1 LSFDA
6 VVILDSEGARRIDIE
21 RLPLR
26 VGTGS
31 ECELRLPGPGGGP
44 VALLDLLDDAPFVQ
58 PVGAAGAL
66 KINGTPL
73 TTSRR
78 LDSGDALE
86 FFGSRIEVGT
96 RDGALTLSIQLEDSA
111 YITKPP
117 EPEDAAGLDDEAI
130 APTAF
135 RRASETAA
143 RTVEGRKHHW
153 QTIVGGVLVALMIAS
168 YLLFSARSVQF
179 TIQPSAPDDFDVSG
193 GWFRLP
199 LGDRHLMRSGNYT
212 IHVRKDGYYDL
223 SQSLTVGDAQSQ
235 SFELVLRKLPGHLS
249 VATSPQVDAIVTID
263 EGIVGQAP
271 YGPVELQPGMHSVS
285 VSADRYLPFADV
297 FEIPGLG
304 RQEQV
309 QVQLVPRWANVGV
322 STEPTGATIYAG
334 EQKLGKTPMSLEL
347 LEGSHD
353 LILILDGYSA
363 WDGTIVAEPNVDQQF
378 PTIQLEPANARLLV
392 NTIPRSANVTVNG
405 RYRGQ
410 SPVNL
415 SLSPD
420 INYEIGMSKAGYG
433 VAQRKIRL
441 QAAASEEITVDL
453 TARTGQV
460 TVRSY
465 PSDATVYVDGR
476 ARGTGTV
483 TVNLSSAPHRIEV
496 RRQGYESYGRSI
508 TPRPGY
514 PQTVQIRL
522 RSEEEIRQA
531 SIALTIT
538 TSNDQV
544 LRRVEPGSFVMG
556 ASRSEQGRRAN
567 EVLLPVKLTK
577 PFFIAAKEVSNKEFA
592 KFKKSHDSGGDV
604 HVSLAGDNNPAA
616 SMSWSDAVEYC
627 NWLSAQEGL
636 PPAYEKK
643 FDRWVSIYPVPS
655 GYRLPSEAEWAWA
668 IRYQGSGKA
677 SRFSWGAKLPPRGEA
692 GNYADKSALGLVP
705 TILPSYDDG
714 YASTA
719 PVGTFP
725 ANALGIHDGG
735 GNVAE
740 WVNDFYTVPTP
751 GQTKAIVDPRGP
763 ERGTHHVIRGSS
775 WRHAG
780 IVELRFSYRDFGTEP
795 RTDVGFR
802 LARNVE

>member
-6 VVILDSEGARRIDIE
+6 VVILDPEGERRIDIQ

-44 VALLDLLDDAPFVQ
+44 VALLDLLDDVPFVQ
-58 PVGAAGAL
+58 PVGEAGAL
-66 KINGTPL
+66 KINGVAL

-78 LDSGDALE
+78 LSTGDTLE
-86 FFGSRIEVGT
+86 FFGSRIEVGAQ
-96 RDGALTLSIQLEDSA
+96 DGALRLTVQLEDSA
-111 YITKPP
+111 YVTKPP
-117 EPEDAAGLDDEAI
+117 ELPDAADLGDEAI

-143 RTVEGRKHHW
+143 RSIESRKYHW
-153 QTIVGGVLVALMIAS
+153 QTIVGGMLVALVFAS

-179 TIQPSAPDDFDVSG
+179 TIQPSAPDDFDISG
-193 GWFRLP
+193 GWFRIP
-199 LGDRHLMRSGNYT
+199 LGDRFLMRTGYYT
-212 IHVRKDGYYDL
+212 VRVKKEGYYDL
-223 SQSLTVGDAQSQ
+223 SQTLTVSDAQSQ
-235 SFELVLRKLPGHLS
+235 SFELTLRKLPGHLT
-249 VATSPQVDAIVTID
+249 VLTSPQVDAIVTID

-285 VSADRYLPFADV
+285 VSADRFLPFADV

-304 RQEQV
+304 RQEEI
-309 QVQLVPRWANVGV
+309 QVQLVPRWANVEL
-322 STEPTGATIYAG
+322 STLPTGATIYRG
-334 EQKLGKTPMSLEL
+334 EQKLGQTPMRLEL

-353 LILILDGYSA
+353 ISIILDGFKA
-363 WDGTIVAEPNVDQQF
+363 WDGTIIAEPNVDQTI
-378 PTIQLEPANARLLV
+378 PIIQLEPANARLLV
-392 NTIPRSANVTVNG
+392 NTIPRGANVTVNG

-433 VAQRKIRL
+433 VAARKIRL

-453 TARTGQV
+453 TARTGRV

-476 ARGTGTV
+476 SRGTGTV
-483 TVNLSSAPHRIEV
+483 TLNLSSAPHRIEV
-496 RRQGYESYGRSI
+496 RRQGYESYSRNI

-538 TSNDQV
+538 SSEDQT
-544 LRRVEPGSFVMG
+544 LRRVEPGSLVMG

-567 EVLLPVKLTK
+567 EVLLPVTLTK
-577 PFFIAAKEVSNKEFA
+577 PFFIGAKEVSNKEFA
-592 KFKKSHDSGGDV
+592 RFRKNHDSGGDI
-604 HVSLAGDNNPAA
+604 HASLAGDKNPAA
-616 SMSWSDAVEYC
+616 NMTWSDAVEYC

-636 PPAYEKK
+636 APAYEKK
-643 FDRWVSIYPVPS
+643 FDQWIPIYPVPN

-677 SRFSWGAKLPPRGEA
+677 SRFTWGDKLPPRGEA
-692 GNYADKSALGLVP
+692 GNYADKSAAGLVP
-705 TILPSYDDG
+705 SILPSYDDG

-740 WVNDFYTVPTP
+740 WVNDLYTVPTP
-751 GQTKAIVDPRGP
+751 GQTKAIVDPAGP

-780 IVELRFSYRDFGTEP
+780 VTELRLSYRDFGTKP

>member
-1 LSFDA
+1 MSFDA
-6 VVILDSEGARRIDIE
+6 VVILDAEGERRIDIE

-44 VALLDLLDDAPFVQ
+44 VALLDLLDDVPFVQ
-58 PVGAAGAL
+58 PVGGGGAL
-66 KINGTPL
+66 QINGAAL

-78 LDSGDALE
+78 LSSGDTLE
-86 FFGSRIEVGT
+86 FFGSRIEVGAQ
-96 RDGALTLSIQLEDSA
+96 DGALRLAVRLEDSA
-111 YITKPP
+111 YVTKPP
-117 EPEDAAGLDDEAI
+117 ELPDAAGLDDEAI

-143 RTVEGRKHHW
+143 RGVESRKHHW

-179 TIQPSAPDDFDVSG
+179 AVQPSAPDDFDISG

-199 LGDRHLMRSGNYT
+199 LGDRFLMRTGSYT
-212 IHVRKDGYYDL
+212 VHVRKEGYYDL
-223 SQSLTVGDAQSQ
+223 SQTLTVGDAQSQ
-235 SFELVLRKLPGHLS
+235 SFELVLRKLPGHLT
-249 VATSPQVDAIVTID
+249 VLTHPQVDAIVTID

-271 YGPVELQPGMHSVS
+271 YGPVELQPGVHSVS
-285 VSADRYLPFADV
+285 VSTDRFLPFADV

-304 RQEQV
+304 RQEEV
-309 QVQLVPRWANVGV
+309 QVQLVPRWANVEV
-322 STEPTGATIYAG
+322 STEPTGATIYRG
-334 EQKLGKTPMSLEL
+334 EQKLGQTPMRLEL

-353 LILILDGYSA
+353 LSMILDGFKA
-363 WDGTIVAEPNVDQQF
+363 WDGTIIAEPNVDQTI
-378 PTIQLEPANARLLV
+378 PTIRLEPANARLLV
-392 NTIPRSANVTVNG
+392 NTIPRGANVTVNG

-433 VAQRKIRL
+433 VAARKIRL
-441 QAAASEEITVDL
+441 ESAASEEITVDL
-453 TARTGQV
+453 TARTGRV

-476 ARGTGTV
+476 SRGTGTV
-483 TVNLSSAPHRIEV
+483 TLNLSSAPHRIEV
-496 RRQGYESYGRSI
+496 RRQGYESYSRSI

-522 RSEEEIRQA
+522 RSEEEIRQS

-538 TSNDQV
+538 SSADQL
-544 LRRVEPGSFVMG
+544 LRRVEPGSLVMG

-567 EVLLPVKLTK
+567 EVLVPVTLTK
-577 PFFIAAKEVSNKEFA
+577 PFFIGAKEVSNKEFA
-592 KFKKSHDSGGDV
+592 KFKKSHDSGGDT
-604 HVSLAGDNNPAA
+604 HASLAGDNNPAA
-616 SMSWSDAVEYC
+616 NLTWSDAVEYC

-636 PPAYEKK
+636 APAYEKK
-643 FDRWVSIYPVPS
+643 FDQWIPIYPVPS

-677 SRFSWGAKLPPRGEA
+677 SRFSWGDKLPPRGEA
-692 GNYADKSALGLVP
+692 GNYADKSAAGLVP

-740 WVNDFYTVPTP
+740 WVNDLYTVPTP
-751 GQTKAIVDPRGP
+751 GQTKAIVDPVGP

-780 IVELRFSYRDFGTEP
+780 ITELRLSYRDFGTEP
-795 RTDVGFR
+795 RPDVGFR

>member
-1 LSFDA
+1 MSFDA
-6 VVILDSEGARRIDIE
+6 VVILDAEGERRIDIQ

-44 VALLDLLDDAPFVQ
+44 VALLDLLDDVPFVQ
-58 PVGAAGAL
+58 PVGGAGAV
-66 KINGTPL
+66 KINGAAL

-78 LDSGDALE
+78 LGTGDTLE
-86 FFGSRIEVGT
+86 FFGSRIEIGAQ
-96 RDGALTLSIQLEDSA
+96 DGALRLTIQLEDSA
-111 YITKPP
+111 YVTKPP
-117 EPEDAAGLDDEAI
+117 ELPDAAALGDEAI

-143 RTVEGRKHHW
+143 RSIESRKYHW
-153 QTIVGGVLVALMIAS
+153 QTIVGGMLVVLVIAS

-179 TIQPSAPDDFDVSG
+179 TIQPSAPDDFDISG
-193 GWFRLP
+193 GWFRIP
-199 LGDRHLMRSGNYT
+199 LGDRFLMRAGYYT
-212 IHVRKDGYYDL
+212 VRVRKNGYYDL

-235 SFELVLRKLPGHLS
+235 SFELVLRKLPGHLT
-249 VATSPQVDAIVTID
+249 VMTSPPVDAIVTID
-263 EGIVGQAP
+263 EGIVGPAP

-285 VSADRYLPFADV
+285 VSADRFLPYADV

-304 RQEQV
+304 RQEEV
-309 QVQLVPRWANVGV
+309 QVQLVPRWANVEL
-322 STEPTGATIYAG
+322 STVPSGATIYRG
-334 EQKLGKTPMSLEL
+334 EEKLGQTPMRLEL
-347 LEGSHD
+347 LEGLHD
-353 LILILDGYSA
+353 ISMILDGFKA
-363 WDGTIVAEPNVDQQF
+363 WDGTIIAEPNVDQTI

-392 NTIPRSANVTVNG
+392 NTIPRGANVTVNG

-433 VAQRKIRL
+433 VAARKIRL
-441 QAAASEEITVDL
+441 GAAASEEITVDL
-453 TARTGQV
+453 TARTGRV

-483 TVNLSSAPHRIEV
+483 TLNLSSAPHRIEV
-496 RRQGYESYGRSI
+496 RRQGYESYSRSI

-538 TSNDQV
+538 SSEEQI
-544 LRRVEPGSFVMG
+544 LRRVEPGSLVMG

-567 EVLLPVKLTK
+567 EVLLPVTLTK
-577 PFFIAAKEVSNKEFA
+577 PFFIGAKEVSNREFA
-592 KFKKSHDSGGDV
+592 RFRKSHDSGADI
-604 HVSLAGDNNPAA
+604 HASLAGDQNPAA
-616 SMSWSDAVEYC
+616 NMTWSDAVGYC

-636 PPAYEKK
+636 APAYEKK
-643 FDRWVSIYPVPS
+643 FDQWIPIYPVPN

-677 SRFSWGAKLPPRGEA
+677 SRFTWGDKLPPRGEV
-692 GNYADKSALGLVP
+692 GNYADKSAAGLVP
-705 TILPSYDDG
+705 SILPSYDDG

-725 ANALGIHDGG
+725 ANALGIYDGG

-740 WVNDFYTVPTP
+740 WVNDLYTVPTP
-751 GQTKAIVDPRGP
+751 GQTKAIVDPVGP

-780 IVELRFSYRDFGTEP
+780 ITELRLSYRNFGTEP
-795 RTDVGFR
+795 RADVGFR

>member
-1 LSFDA
+1 MSFRI
-6 VVILDSEGARRIDIE
+6 VVILDAEGERRMDIE

-44 VALLDLLDDAPFVQ
+44 VALLDLLDDSPFVQ
-58 PVGAAGAL
+58 PVGRAGAVQ
-66 KINGTPL
+66 INGSPL
-73 TTSRR
+73 TTSQR
-78 LDSGDALE
+78 LAPGDALE
-86 FFGSRIEVGT
+86 FFGSRIEIGVQ
-96 RDGALTLSIQLEDSA
+96 DGELRLNVKLEDSA

-117 EPEDAAGLDDEAI
+117 ELPDASSLDDEAI
-130 APTAF
+130 EATAF
-135 RRASETAA
+135 KRASATAVRA
-143 RTVEGRKHHW
+143 VGTRTHRW
-153 QTIVGGVLVALMIAS
+153 QTIVGGLLFALMIAS

-179 TIQPSAPDDFDVSG
+179 TVEPDAPDDFDIDG

-199 LGDRHLMRSGNYT
+199 LGDRYLMRTGNYT
-212 IHVRKDGYYDL
+212 VHVKKDGYYDL
-223 SQSLTVGDAQSQ
+223 RQSLTVGEDQSQ
-235 SFELVLRKLPGHLS
+235 SFELVLRKLPGYLT
-249 VATSPQVDAIVTID
+249 VATSPPVDAIVTVD

-271 YGPVELQPGMHSVS
+271 YGPVELQPGLHSVS
-285 VSADRYLPFADV
+285 VSADRYLQFADV

-309 QVQLVPRWANVGV
+309 QVQLVPRWANVGL
-322 STEPTGATIYAG
+322 STEPAGATIYRG
-334 EQKLGKTPMSLEL
+334 EQKLGQTPIRLEL

-353 LILILDGYSA
+353 LIMIVDGYKA
-363 WDGTIVAEPNVDQQF
+363 WDGTVIAQANIDQEI
-378 PTIQLEPANARLLV
+378 PTIALEPANARLLV
-392 NTIPRSANVTVNG
+392 NTIPRGANVTVNG

-433 VAQRKIRL
+433 VAGRKIRL

-453 TARTGQV
+453 TARTGRV
-460 TVRSY
+460 TVRSF
-465 PSDATVYVDGR
+465 PSDATVLVDGTP
-476 ARGTGTV
+476 RGTGTV
-483 TVNLSSAPHRIEV
+483 TLNLSSAPHRIEV
-496 RRQGYESYGRSI
+496 RHQGYESYSRSI

-538 TSNDQV
+538 SSDDQV
-544 LRRVEPGSFVMG
+544 LRRVEPGSFGMG

-567 EVLLPVKLTK
+567 EVLVPVTLTK
-577 PFFIAAKEVSNKEFA
+577 PFFIGANEVTNKEFA
-592 KFKKSHDSGGDV
+592 KFKKGHDSGGDV
-604 HVSLAGDNNPAA
+604 HASLAGDNNPVANVT
-616 SMSWSDAVEYC
+616 WSEAVEYC
-627 NWLSAQEGL
+627 NWLSAKEGL
-636 PPAYEKK
+636 EPAYEKK
-643 FDRWVSIYPVPS
+643 FDQWVPIYPVPN
-655 GYRLPSEAEWAWA
+655 GYRLPSEAEWVWA

-677 SRFSWGAKLPPRGEA
+677 SRFSWGDKLPPIGEA
-692 GNYADKSALGLVP
+692 GNYADKSAAGLVP

-719 PVGTFP
+719 PVGTFA

-740 WVNDFYTVPTP
+740 WVNDLYAVPTP
-751 GQTKAIVDPRGP
+751 GQTKAVVDPVGP

-780 IVELRFSYRDFGTEP
+780 ITELRLSYRDFGTEP

>member
-1 LSFDA
+1 MSFDA
-6 VVILDSEGARRIDIE
+6 VVILDSEGERRIEIKH
-21 RLPLR
+21 LPLR

-66 KINGTPL
+66 KINGSPL

-86 FFGSRIEVGT
+86 FFGSRIEIGAK
-96 RDGALTLSIQLEDSA
+96 DSALTLSIQLEDSA

-143 RTVEGRKHHW
+143 RIVEGRKHNW
-153 QTIVGGVLVALMIAS
+153 QTIVAGVLVALMIAS

-179 TIQPSAPDDFDVSG
+179 TIQPGAPDDFDVSG

-199 LGDRHLMRSGNYT
+199 LGDRHLMRTGNYT

-249 VATSPQVDAIVTID
+249 VATSPQVDAIITID

-309 QVQLVPRWANVGV
+309 QVQLVPRWANVEV
-322 STEPTGATIYAG
+322 STEPSGATIYAG

-353 LILILDGYSA
+353 LIMILDGYAA

-378 PTIQLEPANARLLV
+378 PTIQLKPANARLLV

-415 SLSPD
+415 SLSPGID
-420 INYEIGMSKAGYG
+420 YEIGMSKAGYG
-433 VAQRKIRL
+433 VAEHKIRL
-441 QAAASEEITVDL
+441 QAAAREEITVDL
-453 TARTGQV
+453 TARTGRV

-483 TVNLSSAPHRIEV
+483 TLNLSSAPHRIEV

-567 EVLLPVKLTK
+567 EVLVPVKLTK
-577 PFFIAAKEVSNKEFA
+577 PFFIAAKEVSNREFA
-592 KFKKSHDSGGDV
+592 KFKKNHDSGGDI

-616 SMSWSDAVEYC
+616 NMSWSDAVEYC

-643 FDRWVSIYPVPS
+643 FDKWVSIFPVPS

-677 SRFSWGAKLPPRGEA
+677 SRFSWGEKLPPRGEA
-692 GNYADKSALGLVP
+692 GNYADKSAAGFVP

-751 GQTKAIVDPRGP
+751 GQTKAIVDPMGP

-780 IVELRFSYRDFGTEP
+780 IVELRLSYRDFGTAP

>member
-1 LSFDA
+1 MSFDA

-66 KINGTPL
+66 KINGSPL

-86 FFGSRIEVGT
+86 FFGSRIEIGT
-96 RDGALTLSIQLEDSA
+96 KDGALTLSIQLEDSA

-117 EPEDAAGLDDEAI
+117 DPEDAAGLDDEAI

-143 RTVEGRKHHW
+143 RTAEGRKHHW

-179 TIQPSAPDDFDVSG
+179 TIQPAAPDDFDVSG

-309 QVQLVPRWANVGV
+309 QVQLVPRWANVEV
-322 STEPTGATIYAG
+322 STEPTGATIYAA
-334 EQKLGKTPMSLEL
+334 EKKLGKTPMSLEL

-567 EVLLPVKLTK
+567 EVLVPVKLTK

-616 SMSWSDAVEYC
+616 NMSWSDAVEYC

-655 GYRLPSEAEWAWA
+655 GYRLPSEAEWSWA